1 MSAVITPFQGT
12 ETFNTASFNN
22 RISEINTGFSYVS
35 NPNLLDNWYFA
46 NPVNQRGQTEYTGA
60 WSYTIDRWQ
69 LGDGNISLS
78 VADGGIALKGGGVV
92 GSDYIFTR
100 VERLPVAKYTYTI
113 LFSGNTD
120 QVVLSSKLTDA
131 GVVTAVT
138 SRAESGVLSL
148 TWDQTTEFTSSDAF
162 LRIHAPGSVNIL
174 AAKLELGSTQILAHK
189 EGERWVLNEVPDY
202 GEQLRRCQRDYLRI
216 KASSAYMR
224 FGVST
229 PYTDTSAGAFIQFPN
244 QMRAVP
250 VLSFGGNFALFDGDQ
265 FHSVTLSS
273 DTMSPYNATLRLTGS
288 TQPTKGAQLL
298 AYNDDNAYIA
308 FSADL

>member
-78 VADGGIALKGGGVV
+78 VADGGIAIKGGGVA
-92 GSDYIFTR
+92 SLDYIFTR

-120 QVVLSSKLTDA
+120 QVVLTSKLTDT
-131 GVVTAVT
+131 GVVTAVM
-138 SRAESGVLSL
+138 SRAVSGVLSL
-148 TWDQTTEFTSSDAF
+148 TWDQTTEFTSSDAY
-162 LRIHAPGSVNIL
+162 LRIHVPGSVNIL
-174 AAKLELGSTQILAHK
+174 AAKLELGSTQTLAHK

-216 KASSAYMR
+216 KASSDYMR

>member
-60 WSYTIDRWQ
+60 FVYTIDRWQ
-69 LGDGNISLS
+69 IGDGSISLS
-78 VADGGIALKGGGVV
+78 VAADGIVLKGGNNV
-92 GSDYIFTR
+92 STDYTYTR
-100 VERLPVAKYTYTI
+100 VERLPVGKYTFSV
-113 LFSGNTD
+113 LFADNTAN
-120 QVVLSSKLTDA
+120 VVLSTKLTDISA
-131 GVVTAVT
+131 IQGVE
-138 SRAESGVLSL
+138 SREASGVLAL
-148 TWDQTTEFTSSDAF
+148 TWDQPEEFKADNAYF
-162 LRIHAPGSVNIL
+162 RVHAPGSVKIL
-174 AAKLELGSTQILAHK
+174 AAKLELGSTQTLAHK

-273 DTMSPYNATLRLTGS
+273 DTMSPYNATLRFTGS

>member
-60 WSYTIDRWQ
+60 LSYTIDRWQ

-138 SRAESGVLSL
+138 SRAASGVLSL

-174 AAKLELGSTQILAHK
+174 AAKLELGSTQTLAHK

-216 KASSAYMR
+216 KASSSYMR